1 MIHCIQ
7 ILPSFQHRP
16 ELYAS
21 TYDTNSC
28 NTTNSITGTI
38 LMGRVAYMLYI
49 MCVRYIF
56 IMAFEFLK
64 AYKLNKAVNDALP
77 IAEVCNTDI
86 FESMDLLEDFD
97 KEDILSYWE
106 RFQDMEWIREFFNA
120 VENFGETVVDSFI
133 DIWSI
138 DDIEHIEDAF
148 HGYADSEAQ
157 FAEELVTDCYC
168 HSEQPYWVVTD
179 WQATWDSALRFDY
192 DFDYDTKIIWRT
204 AW

>member
-1 MIHCIQ
+1 
-7 ILPSFQHRP
+7 
-16 ELYAS
+16 
-21 TYDTNSC
+21 
-28 NTTNSITGTI
+28 
-38 LMGRVAYMLYI
+38 
-49 MCVRYIF
+49 
-56 IMAFEFLK
+56 MAFEFLK
-64 AYKLNKAVNDALP
+64 AYKLNQQVNSALP

-97 KEDILSYWE
+97 KEEILSYWE
-106 RFQDMEWIREFFNA
+106 RFKDMEYIREFFQA
-120 VENFGETVVDSFI
+120 VEDFGETVVNSFI
-133 DIWSI
+133 ELWSI

-192 DFDYDTKIIWRT
+192 DFDQDTKIVWRT

>member
-157 FAEELVTDCYC
+157 FAEELVTDCYYGN
-168 HSEQPYWVVTD
+168 EQPYWVVTD